1 MKVSRNEPL
10 KATGIVTCSYAWNI
24 AFISRTKLWLQPTVN
39 RNHYRQCK
47 IFFYGNLEVTPH
59 GTLNISAYFMLHKVT
74 SVSGRERVRLQTPQ
88 QLNQMLDVPRSLK
101 KIIFV
106 ISCQIL
112 KPSNSLVVFQKFR
125 SKIERPN
132 QKKIIASVLLVNFV
146 LVNDWYSCRK
156 KHAIAQKGHT

>member
-24 AFISRTKLWLQPTVN
+24 AFISRTKLWLQPTIN

-74 SVSGRERVRLQTPQ
+74 SVSGRESPASNPTAIEPNVGCFEIA
-88 QLNQMLDVPRSLK
+88 K

-132 QKKIIASVLLVNFV
+132 QKKIIATVFLVNFV

>member
-24 AFISRTKLWLQPTVN
+24 AFISRTKLWLQPTIN

-59 GTLNISAYFMLHKVT
+59 GTPNISAYFMLHKVT
-74 SVSGRERVRLQTPQ
+74 SVSGRESPASNPTAIEPNVGCFEIA
-88 QLNQMLDVPRSLK
+88 K
-101 KIIFV
+101 KNHIRHFMP
-106 ISCQIL
+106 L
-112 KPSNSLVVFQKFR
+112 SLVVFQQFR

-132 QKKIIASVLLVNFV
+132 QKKIIATVFLVNFV